1 MSAGTATT
9 RPRVLLVK
17 SGGEAAVD
25 EWRSHF
31 AHFADSAAT
40 ESPEAAGLDVRWWN
54 DASVAPE
61 DVAYALVWQPEAG
74 RLAALP
80 NLRLILSTAAGAD
93 HITCDPTWPS
103 HVPLL
108 RAVTPEA
115 AQRMGEY
122 VCMASLALLRDL
134 KRSVRQQ
141 AARRWDSFE
150 TERSATD
157 TCVGILGLGTM
168 GTRAAEMVRGLGF
181 RTLGWSRSRKTIDG
195 IECHAGDAELPGFLA
210 RCDILVCLLPATP
223 ETDGILSA
231 ERLAMLPRGAALVH
245 VGRGSHLRFDDL
257 RAALD
262 EGRLAGAFVDV
273 FEQEPLPA
281 DHPAWT
287 HEKIV
292 VTSHNAAVASRRMR
306 ARFFAAQIAAFERG
320 EVLEGVYDAARG
332 Y

>member
-1 MSAGTATT
+1 MSGAS
-9 RPRVLLVK
+9 RVLLVR

-25 EWRSHF
+25 EWRAHF
-31 AHFADSAAT
+31 AHFAAT

-61 DVAYALVWQPEAG
+61 DVAYALVWQPEPG
-74 RLAALP
+74 RLGALP

-93 HITCDPTWPS
+93 HITCDPDWPR
-103 HVPLL
+103 HVPLV
-108 RAVTPEA
+108 RAITPEA

-141 AARRWDSFE
+141 GERRWNTFE
-150 TERSATD
+150 TDRSATD
-157 TCVGILGLGTM
+157 VCVGVLGLGAM
-168 GTRAAEMVRGLGF
+168 GARAAEMVRGLGF
-181 RTLGWSRSRKTIDG
+181 RTIGWSRSRKSLDG
-195 IECHAGDAELPGFLA
+195 VACHAGMEELDGFLA
-210 RCDILVCLLPATP
+210 QCDILVCLLPATP

-231 ERLAMLPRGAALVH
+231 ERLALLLGGAALVH
-245 VGRGSHLRFDDL
+245 VGRGSHMRFDDL
-257 RAALD
+257 RSALD
-262 EGRLAGAFVDV
+262 SGRLSGAFVDV
-273 FEQEPLPA
+273 FEDEPLPP

-287 HEKIV
+287 HEKIF
-292 VTSHNAAVASRRMR
+292 VTPHNAAIASRRMR

-320 EVLEGVYDAARG
+320 ETPAGLYDATRG

>member
-1 MSAGTATT
+1 MSGNGATHVA
-9 RPRVLLVK
+9 RVLLVK

-31 AHFADSAAT
+31 AHFAAT

-54 DASVAPE
+54 DDGVAPE
-61 DVAYALVWQPEAG
+61 DVAYALVWQPDPG

-93 HITCDPTWPS
+93 HITADPTWPR

-141 AARRWDSFE
+141 AERRWNGFE
-150 TERSATD
+150 TDRSATD

-168 GTRAAEMVRGLGF
+168 GMRAAEMVRGLGF
-181 RTLGWSRSRKTIDG
+181 RTIGWSRSRKAIEG

-210 RCDILVCLLPATP
+210 RCDILVCLLPATS
-223 ETDGILSA
+223 ETDAILSA
-231 ERLAMLPRGAALVH
+231 GRLAMLPRDAALVH

-257 RAALD
+257 RTALD
-262 EGRLAGAFVDV
+262 EGRLSGAFVDV
-273 FEQEPLPA
+273 FEEEPLPA

-287 HEKIV
+287 HAKIV
-292 VTSHNAAVASRRMR
+292 VTPHNAAIASRRMR

-320 EVLEGVYDAARG
+320 ETPAGLYDAARG

>member
-1 MSAGTATT
+1 MSGKKN
-9 RPRVLLVK
+9 VLLVK
-17 SGGEAAVD
+17 SGGEAAID

-31 AHFADSAAT
+31 AHFATT

-61 DVAYALVWQPEAG
+61 DVAYALVWQPDAG

-93 HITCDPTWPS
+93 HITSDPTWPR
-103 HVPLL
+103 HVPLI

-122 VCMASLALLRDL
+122 VSMASLALLRDL

-141 AARRWDSFE
+141 AERRWHSFE

-168 GTRAAEMVRGLGF
+168 GVRSAEMVRGLGF
-181 RTLGWSRSRKTIDG
+181 RTIGWSRSRKEIG
-195 IECHAGDAELPGFLA
+195 GVECHAGNDALSGFLA
-210 RCDILVCLLPATP
+210 QCDILVCLLPATP

-245 VGRGSHLRFDDL
+245 VGRGSHMKFDDL

-262 EGRLAGAFVDV
+262 SGHLSGAFVDV
-273 FEQEPLPA
+273 FETEPLPA
-281 DHPAWT
+281 DHPAWA

-292 VTSHNAAVASRRMR
+292 VTSHNAAIASRRMR

-320 EVLEGVYDAARG
+320 ETPVGVYDAVRG

>member
-1 MSAGTATT
+1 MTSQEKL
-9 RPRVLLVK
+9 RILLVK
-17 SGGEAAVD
+17 SGGEAAID
-25 EWRSHF
+25 EWRSHL
-31 AHFADSAAT
+31 AHFAAT

-54 DASVAPE
+54 DASVPPE
-61 DVAYALVWQPEAG
+61 DVAYALVWQPEPG

-93 HITCDPTWPS
+93 HITTDPTWPR
-103 HVPLL
+103 HVPLI

-141 AARRWDSFE
+141 AERRWNSFE

-157 TCVGILGLGTM
+157 TCIGILGLGTM
-168 GTRAAEMVRGLGF
+168 GMRAAEMVRGLGF
-181 RTLGWSRSRKTIDG
+181 RTIGWSRSRKALDG
-195 IECHAGDAELPGFLA
+195 IACYAGDVELPGFLA
-210 RCDILVCLLPATP
+210 QCDILVCLLPATS
-223 ETDGILSA
+223 ETDAILSA
-231 ERLAMLPRGAALVH
+231 EHLALLPRGAALVH
-245 VGRGSHLRFDDL
+245 VGRSSHLRFDDL

-262 EGRLAGAFVDV
+262 NGYLSGAFVDV
-273 FEQEPLPA
+273 FEQEPLPQ

-287 HEKIV
+287 HEKII
-292 VTSHNAAVASRRMR
+292 VTPHNAAVASRRMR
-306 ARFFAAQIAAFERG
+306 AKFFAAQIAAFERG
-320 EVLEGVYDAARG
+320 ESPVGIYNAVRG

>member
-1 MSAGTATT
+1 MTAQGKT
-9 RPRVLLVK
+9 RVLLVK

-25 EWRSHF
+25 EWRSHL
-31 AHFADSAAT
+31 AHFAAT

-54 DASVAPE
+54 DASVQKE
-61 DVAYALVWQPEAG
+61 DVAYAVVWQPEPG

-93 HITCDPTWPS
+93 HITTDPTWPR
-103 HVPLL
+103 HVPLI
-108 RAVTPEA
+108 RAVTQEA

-141 AARRWDSFE
+141 AERRWNTFE
-150 TERSATD
+150 TDRTATD

-168 GTRAAEMVRGLGF
+168 GMRSAEMVRGLGF
-181 RTLGWSRSRKTIDG
+181 KTIGWSRSRKSLEG
-195 IECHAGDAELPGFLA
+195 VACHAGDAELPGFLA
-210 RCDILVCLLPATP
+210 QCDILVCLLPSTP

-231 ERLAMLPRGAALVH
+231 ARLAMLPPGAALVH
-245 VGRGSHLRFDDL
+245 VGRGSHMDFDDL

-262 EGRLAGAFVDV
+262 SGHLSGAFVDV
-273 FEQEPLPA
+273 FDEEPLPES
-281 DHPAWT
+281 HPAWT

-292 VTSHNAAVASRRMR
+292 VTPHNAAIASRRMR

-320 EVLEGVYDAARG
+320 ETPVGVYDAVRG

>member
-1 MSAGTATT
+1 MTQPSKNE
-9 RPRVLLVK
+9 PRILLVK
-17 SGGEAAVD
+17 SGGEAAID

-31 AHFADSAAT
+31 AHFAAT
-40 ESPEAAGLDVRWWN
+40 ESPEAAVLDVRWWN

-61 DVAYALVWQPEAG
+61 DVAYALVWQPDAG

-93 HITCDPTWPS
+93 HITCDPTWPR
-103 HVPLL
+103 HIPLI

-122 VCMASLALLRDL
+122 VSMASLALLRDL

-168 GTRAAEMVRGLGF
+168 GVRSAEMVRGLGF
-181 RTLGWSRSRKTIDG
+181 RTIGWSRSRKDIDG
-195 IECHAGDAELPGFLA
+195 IECHAGNDALPGFLA
-210 RCDILVCLLPATP
+210 QCDILVCLLPATP

-245 VGRGSHLRFDDL
+245 VGRGSHMIFDDL

-262 EGRLAGAFVDV
+262 SGHLSGAFVDV
-273 FEQEPLPA
+273 FEEEPLSA
-281 DHPAWT
+281 DHPAWA
-287 HEKIV
+287 HEKIF
-292 VTSHNAAVASRRMR
+292 VTSHNAAIASRRMR

-320 EVLEGVYDAARG
+320 ETPVGVYDAVRG

>member
-1 MSAGTATT
+1 MTQPSKNE
-9 RPRVLLVK
+9 PRILLVK
-17 SGGEAAVD
+17 SGGEAAID

-31 AHFADSAAT
+31 AHFAAT

-61 DVAYALVWQPEAG
+61 DVAYALVWQPDAG

-93 HITCDPTWPS
+93 HITSDPTWPR
-103 HVPLL
+103 HVPLI

-122 VCMASLALLRDL
+122 VSMASLALLRDL

-141 AARRWDSFE
+141 AERRWHSFE

-168 GTRAAEMVRGLGF
+168 GVRSAEMVRGLGF
-181 RTLGWSRSRKTIDG
+181 RTIGWSRSRKEIEG
-195 IECHAGDAELPGFLA
+195 VECHTGNEALPAFLA
-210 RCDILVCLLPATP
+210 QCDILVCLLPATP

-245 VGRGSHLRFDDL
+245 VGRGSHMKFDDL

-262 EGRLAGAFVDV
+262 EGGMSGAFVDV
-273 FEQEPLPA
+273 FEEEPLPA
-281 DHPAWT
+281 DHPAWA
-287 HEKIV
+287 HEKIF
-292 VTSHNAAVASRRMR
+292 VTSHNAAIASRRMR

-320 EVLEGVYDAARG
+320 ETPVGVYDAVRG

>member
-1 MSAGTATT
+1 MSGKKN
-9 RPRVLLVK
+9 VLLVK
-17 SGGEAAVD
+17 SGGEAAID

-31 AHFADSAAT
+31 AHFAAT

-61 DVAYALVWQPEAG
+61 DVAYALVWQPDAG
-74 RLAALP
+74 RLAAVP

-93 HITCDPTWPS
+93 HITSDPTWPR
-103 HVPLL
+103 HVPLI

-122 VCMASLALLRDL
+122 VSMASLALLRDL

-141 AARRWDSFE
+141 AERRWNSFE

-168 GTRAAEMVRGLGF
+168 GVRSAEMVRGLGF
-181 RTLGWSRSRKTIDG
+181 RTIGWSRSQKEIDG
-195 IECHAGDAELPGFLA
+195 IECHAGNDALPGFLA
-210 RCDILVCLLPATP
+210 QCDILVCLLPATP

-245 VGRGSHLRFDDL
+245 VGRGSHMKFDDL
-257 RAALD
+257 REALD
-262 EGRLAGAFVDV
+262 SGHLSGAFVDV
-273 FEQEPLPA
+273 FETEPLPA

-287 HEKIV
+287 HEKII
-292 VTSHNAAVASRRMR
+292 VTSHNAAIASRRMR
-306 ARFFAAQIAAFERG
+306 ARFFAAQIAALERG
-320 EVLEGVYDAARG
+320 ETPVGVYDAVRG

>member
-1 MSAGTATT
+1 MSGKKN
-9 RPRVLLVK
+9 VLLVK
-17 SGGEAAVD
+17 SGGEAAID

-31 AHFADSAAT
+31 AHFATT

-61 DVAYALVWQPEAG
+61 DVAYALVWQPDAG

-93 HITCDPTWPS
+93 HITSDPTWPH
-103 HVPLL
+103 HVPLI

-122 VCMASLALLRDL
+122 VSMASLALLRDL

-141 AARRWDSFE
+141 AERRWHSFE

-168 GTRAAEMVRGLGF
+168 GVRSAEMVRGLGF
-181 RTLGWSRSRKTIDG
+181 RTIGWSRSRKEIG
-195 IECHAGDAELPGFLA
+195 GVECHAGNDALSGFLA
-210 RCDILVCLLPATP
+210 QCDILVCLLPATP

-245 VGRGSHLRFDDL
+245 VGRGSHMKFDYL

-262 EGRLAGAFVDV
+262 SGHLSGAFVDV
-273 FEQEPLPA
+273 FETEPLPA
-281 DHPAWT
+281 DHPAWA

-292 VTSHNAAVASRRMR
+292 VTSHNAAIASRRMR

-320 EVLEGVYDAARG
+320 ETPVGVYDAVRG